1 MFRVNYLPP
10 EQMPSHQRDF
20 PREPQRVEMAGREGS
35 RLLGLFVACYLAA
48 IFVVIC
54 LVGVFADGSPNLAS
68 ASAEATTE
76 R

>member
-1 MFRVNYLPP
+1 MRVNYLPP

-20 PREPQRVEMAGREGS
+20 PRDPQRAELAGLEGS

-48 IFVVIC
+48 IFVAIG
-54 LVGVFADGSPNLAS
+54 LVGVFTGDRPITS
-68 ASAEATTE
+68 ASVGATTE

>member
-1 MFRVNYLPP
+1 MYRINHLPP

-20 PREPQRVEMAGREGS
+20 PRDPQRAEMAGLEGS

-48 IFVVIC
+48 IFVAIG
-54 LVGVFADGSPNLAS
+54 LVGVLTGDRPTIAS
-68 ASAEATTE
+68 ASLGATTE

>member
-10 EQMPSHQRDF
+10 EQMRSHQRDF

-48 IFVVIC
+48 IFVAIG
-54 LVGVFADGSPNLAS
+54 LVGVFADGSPNIAS
-68 ASAEATTE
+68 ASVEATTE